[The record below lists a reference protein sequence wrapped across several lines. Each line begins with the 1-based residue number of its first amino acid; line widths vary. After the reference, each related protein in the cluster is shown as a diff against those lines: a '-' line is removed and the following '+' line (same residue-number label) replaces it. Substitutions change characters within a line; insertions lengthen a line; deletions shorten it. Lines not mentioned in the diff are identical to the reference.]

1 MAEPLRL
8 HHSLL
13 RLLALLCAGDY
24 KAAAPSAEAL
34 SSAAAAAAAA
44 GAAAGASPPAGAIGL
59 PAPALRALVLL
70 VWRAFMG
77 PSSVP
82 HYRPPR

>member
-8 HHSLL
+8 HLSLL

-34 SSAAAAAAAA
+34 SSAAAAAAA

-70 VWRAFMG
+70 VWRALTG